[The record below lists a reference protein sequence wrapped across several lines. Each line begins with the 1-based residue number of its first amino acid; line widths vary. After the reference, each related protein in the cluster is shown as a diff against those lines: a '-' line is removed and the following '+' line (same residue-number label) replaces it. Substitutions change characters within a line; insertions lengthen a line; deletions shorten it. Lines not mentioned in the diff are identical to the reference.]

1 MTLSNIIIILGL
13 VCTLSIVFNI
23 ISVIYMRRVLLRVYN
38 ASEEASV
45 IFTRLDTFREH
56 LNSVYEMPTFY
67 GDETLSALLQ
77 HVKDLTDFLMQY
89 ENIYSFTQ
97 PDLMEQLEEVSREI
111 QEDDEQKEN
120 PTQKEEQ

>member
-56 LNSVYEMPTFY
+56 EMPTFY

>member
-56 LNSVYEMPTFY
+56 LNSVYKMPTFY
-67 GDETLSALLQ
+67 GDETLNALLQ